1 MLIDPTVSE
10 IFYSN
15 CVNMF
20 LDFSAALMILAAILT
35 SITVNENL
43 AAIIIIQWLRQASPI
58 TGLISY
64 RCCHINTSLIETG
77 LLGTCLVTWDKQ
89 TS

>member
-1 MLIDPTVSE
+1 MLIDLTVSE

-20 LDFSAALMILAAILT
+20 LYFSAALMILAAILT

-43 AAIIIIQWLRQASPI
+43 AAVIIIQWLRQASFI
-58 TGLISY
+58 TGFISY
-64 RCCHINTSLIETG
+64 RCCHINTSLIAVRGGYLG
-77 LLGTCLVTWDKQ
+77 LAW
-89 TS
+89 